1 MTRKR
6 ATILRLATYWLGTT
20 SALALLGTAC
30 SDPTQA
36 IGADTPAREAE
47 ASESIE
53 SASGSHRPDT
63 GESTL
68 SSRFREGRTIFRNE
82 TFGDEAFWGGKLG
95 LHRAIAGEANGG
107 VGAGVSPAT
116 ALALGLR
123 VDSEA
128 LPRALQRSL
137 RRGEV
142 NLDDPAVT
150 VALLKLNAVVGLTGV
165 FDADGQVQ
173 SLGIQCALCHS
184 TVDDSFAPG
193 FGRRL

>member
-68 SSRFREGRTIFRNE
+68 SSRFREGRQIFRYE

-123 VDSEA
+123 VDVDA
-128 LPRALQRSL
+128 LPGSLIKKL
-137 RRGEV
+137 RRGQV
-142 NLDDPAVT
+142 DLDDPAT
-150 VALLKLNAVVGLTGV
+150 TLALLKLNAVIGLTG
-165 FDADGQVQ
+165 FFGAEGQLESV
-173 SLGIQCALCHS
+173 GIQCALCHS
-184 TVDDSFAPG
+184 VVDD
-193 FGRRL
+193 